1 MNGGIMR
8 YEAYGNTQLLSGLDQ
23 TQLINNTR
31 GDIGSGASFPT
42 EWPSERVACAGDLTF
57 RK

>member
-1 MNGGIMR
+1 MR